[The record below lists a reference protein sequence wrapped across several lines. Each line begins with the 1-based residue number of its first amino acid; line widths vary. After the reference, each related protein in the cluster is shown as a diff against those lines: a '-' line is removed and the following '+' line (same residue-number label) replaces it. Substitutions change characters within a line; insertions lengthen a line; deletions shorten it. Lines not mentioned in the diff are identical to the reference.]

1 MRTEEQKRM
10 HASYQRQWRANNPE
24 KVREINRRYRENNKE
39 KIAEW
44 KKMHPESVNEHKRR
58 WEINNAEK
66 HRAHRTIDN
75 KVNSGRMNKPTHCEC
90 CGNGPC
96 ITQGH
101 HEDYSKPLDVLWLCD
116 ICHRKTHGRLEA

>member
-1 MRTEEQKRM
+1 MEFDQGVLEQEGEFQINMRTEEQKRM

-66 HRAHRTIDN
+66 R
-75 KVNSGRMNKPTHCEC
+75 GRGK
-90 CGNGPC
+90 
-96 ITQGH
+96 
-101 HEDYSKPLDVLWLCD
+101 
-116 ICHRKTHGRLEA
+116 